1 MIQVLIL
8 LYMVR
13 YCLFTLCFAI
23 HFLILETI
31 LRKNLSRN
39 NPCLN
44 KQKSLNTIAMYLVRF
59 YRYAI
64 SPLLGA
70 NCRFYPSCSSYALL
84 LLRFDNVVI
93 ANVKIL
99 LRIFRCNPFFHGGF
113 DFPSVYLSQR
123 AFENIKLYQ
132 TSLAKPYIKSIPK
145 TTYFFVDS
153 HSCLLKLKKF
163 YIISIHL

>member
-1 MIQVLIL
+1 M
-8 LYMVR
+8 
-13 YCLFTLCFAI
+13 
-23 HFLILETI
+23 LETI
-31 LRKNLSRN
+31 LRKNLSHNKTRSYKSTRI
-39 NPCLN
+39 LN
-44 KQKSLNTIAMYLVRF
+44 AAAIYLVIF

-84 LLRFDNVVI
+84 LLRFDNVFI

-153 HSCLLKLKKF
+153 HSYLLKLKKF